1 MPILDKAI
9 PTKNEKEWKE
19 YKEGWRNSAFFF
31 LKERYFFQITR
42 VERDGKHAFNAPL
55 YN

>member
-19 YKEGWRNSAFFF
+19 YKEGWRNSAFSFLTRKRIF
-31 LKERYFFQITR
+31 LKHSYRKTHISFYTL
-42 VERDGKHAFNAPL
+42 D
-55 YN
+55 

>member
-19 YKEGWRNSAFFF
+19 YKEGWRNSAFF
-31 LKERYFFQITR
+31 LKRKMIFSIIPI
-42 VERDGKHAFNAPL
+42 GKRETFNPPL

>member
-19 YKEGWRNSAFFF
+19 YKEGWRNSAFVEKKDIFF
-31 LKERYFFQITR
+31 NHSYRKKRNL
-42 VERDGKHAFNAPL
+42 
-55 YN
+55 